1 MKRHLLEQGAY
12 MKTRQIVHKKFQS
25 FVFFSISYQ
34 LIATLSY
41 IVLYIAELLLYF
53 ILSLFP
59 YLFHVCYYICTLIYH
74 VFLLFH

>member
-12 MKTRQIVHKKFQS
+12 MKTRQIVHKKFQN
-25 FVFFSISYQ
+25 FVFFSATYQ

-59 YLFHVCYYICTLIYH
+59 YLLHVCTLIYH